1 MMMKYHK
8 IRGIPLDVCTA
19 EQKIA
24 YNLAFEISING
35 EQKYKEARKIS
46 AICADELLHD
56 LIKWKF
62 DSWMRLYG
70 GKYNDDA
77 IYACLLAGL
86 AEYLIKPFIAT
97 EYQSIGKAFP
107 AYYLK

>member
-1 MMMKYHK
+1 MGMQYHK

-24 YNLAFEISING
+24 YNLAFNAHIGIG
-35 EQKYKEARKIS
+35 DKYRQARKIS

-56 LIKWKF
+56 RLQIEWNEWKRQ
-62 DSWMRLYG
+62 SN

-77 IYACLLAGL
+77 IYSCLLAGL
-86 AEYLIKPFIAT
+86 AEYLMNPFIAT
-97 EYQSIGKAFP
+97 DYESIGKAFP
-107 AYYLK
+107 AHYLN

>member
-1 MMMKYHK
+1 MKMEYHK

-35 EQKYKEARKIS
+35 ERKYKEARKIS
-46 AICADELLHD
+46 AICADELLRD
-56 LIKWKF
+56 LIKGKF
-62 DSWMRLYG
+62 DSWMRHYG

-77 IYACLLAGL
+77 IHSCLLAGL

-97 EYQSIGKAFP
+97 DYQSIGKAFP
-107 AYYLK
+107 AYYLN